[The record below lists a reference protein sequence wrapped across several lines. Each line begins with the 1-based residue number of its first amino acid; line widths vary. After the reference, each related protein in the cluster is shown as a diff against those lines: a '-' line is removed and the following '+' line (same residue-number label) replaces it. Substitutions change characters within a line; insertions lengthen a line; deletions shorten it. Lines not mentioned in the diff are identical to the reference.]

1 MKTDRFAY
9 NRQVLAA
16 LRLLSPA
23 HAEELNSR
31 GTARGWW
38 VLCDFYRTSRRSPL
52 EAAREIAE
60 EDLVEGPPPAA

>member
-9 NRQVLAA
+9 NRAVLEA
-16 LRLLSPA
+16 LRRLSPA

-38 VLCDFYRTSRRSPL
+38 CLCDFYRTSRRSPA
-52 EAAREIAE
+52 EAAREIAKAP
-60 EDLVEGPPPAA
+60 LGGPEPAA